1 MKVGIITKYNGKYG
15 TIKTEDIEV
24 DFEAKDIS
32 LGIDLKEGDKVI
44 FRVEQRIRGNE
55 AEWLFYSYSF
65 LYYMI
70 NEENFICFVGMFCV

>member
-1 MKVGIITKYNGKYG
+1 MKIGIITKYNGKYG

-44 FRVEQRIRGNE
+44 FRVEKRIPSIYLARNITIYE
-55 AEWLFYSYSF
+55 EHKK
-65 LYYMI
+65 MI
-70 NEENFICFVGMFCV
+70 LK

>member
-1 MKVGIITKYNGKYG
+1 MKIGIITKYNGKYG

-44 FRVEQRIRGNE
+44 FRVEKRTSIAILIPRKRAACCSPREIYTGISSK
-55 AEWLFYSYSF
+55 L
-65 LYYMI
+65 
-70 NEENFICFVGMFCV
+70 G

>member
-44 FRVEQRIRGNE
+44 FRVEQRIPSIYLARNITIYE
-55 AEWLFYSYSF
+55 EHKK
-65 LYYMI
+65 MI
-70 NEENFICFVGMFCV
+70 LK